1 VIAHRA
7 GALVLVAAFAL
18 AAAAADVPSLE
29 QRSRSFYDLLE
40 RGDRERASSVWP
52 DLERDLA
59 AASQELQARLEHL
72 RDEVI
77 TTDGDLQDLYRSP
90 RWREPEV
97 QSFVVAYH
105 LAWVRYQA
113 AQLVN
118 DAAQKK
124 GLLSKAVD
132 GFSQFAEM
140 EEVPDVYAESLYGRG
155 LAYMDLGNWAK
166 ARDDLKSAASKSRTA
181 AKAKVALAE
190 LERRETGK
198 PEPPPQDTDAV
209 LLGKLSDGLPNAA
222 EKPGAD
228 KEITELA
235 RGLAARG
242 GDWPARVQ
250 GVIAQKLGDGTP
262 AGVRSSYGLFLLGQ
276 LAVDRGRCADVP
288 ALAAAGAGVKDAGRA
303 RWRPELL
310 FLAGGCLLNAKKQ
323 ADAAPVLGELVR
335 DFPDSPH
342 AAEAAYLR
350 VRALDVARAAD
361 PSRGGAA
368 GDAARTAA
376 AEHDAAFEEALITYL
391 TRYPKADGVTE
402 ARYLLGDLYRS
413 RGDCAKASAEL
424 DKVSAGPFAPRARFG
439 VLECRVGTLSD
450 KTSAAER
457 AALAKDL
464 REFVAATPAKGDDA
478 PMVARAAL
486 MGALVAAGTT
496 PPDREATIAL
506 LSGFEQKYP
515 GARDLF
521 PRVVE
526 ARLQARIA
534 LGQLADA
541 GRDLDAY
548 LAAPADP
555 ERRSTLARL
564 GRALADRARQGAA
577 ADRQQAVSL
586 ARKVYGALVREG
598 GDERDSIQLA
608 DLMLAAG
615 DAAAARRQYD
625 DVLAKDDG
633 SAEALRGA
641 ARAAAAAG
649 DTAGALGYWRRV
661 VEGSTPGGT
670 AWYEARIEQVTLL
683 AGDGRR
689 DDACQL
695 LRSSRGRS
703 TTAGGDALAA
713 RLRSMEPDVCR

>member
-1 VIAHRA
+1 VIFRRA
-7 GALVLVAAFAL
+7 GAVLLVAMLAL
-18 AAAAADVPSLE
+18 PAGAADAPSLE

-40 RGDRERASSVWP
+40 RGDRERATAVWP

-59 AASQELQARLEHL
+59 AESEQLRARLDRL

-77 TTDGDLQDLYRSP
+77 RADGDLQELYRSP

-97 QSFVVAYH
+97 QSYVVAYH

-113 AQLVN
+113 AQLVS

-124 GLLSKAVD
+124 SLLSKAVD

-155 LAYMDLGNWAK
+155 LAYMDLGNFAK
-166 ARDDLKSAASKSRTA
+166 ARDDLKAAASKSRTA

-190 LERRETGK
+190 LERRESGK
-198 PEPPPQDTDAV
+198 PEPPPQDTDAM

-250 GVIAQKLGDGTP
+250 GVITQKLGDGTP

-288 ALAAAGAGVKDAGRA
+288 ALATAGAAVKDSGRA

-323 ADAAPVLGELVR
+323 AEAAPVLGELVR
-335 DFPDSPH
+335 DFPDSPR
-342 AAEAAYLR
+342 APEAAYLR
-350 VRALDVARAAD
+350 FRALDVARAAE
-361 PSRGGAA
+361 PHGGAA
-368 GDAARTAA
+368 G
-376 AEHDAAFEEALITYL
+376 AAFEEALTTYL
-391 TRYPKADGVTE
+391 TRYPKADGVAE

-413 RGDCAKASAEL
+413 EGDCAKASTEL
-424 DKVSAGPFAPRARFG
+424 AKVPAGAYASRARFG
-439 VLECRVGTLSD
+439 VLECRAGTLSD
-450 KTSAAER
+450 KTSPEDR

-464 REFVAATPAKGDDA
+464 RAFVAATPAKGDDA

-486 MGALVAAGTT
+486 MGAFVAASTT
-496 PPDREATIAL
+496 PPDRETTVAL

-515 GARDLF
+515 AARDLF

-526 ARLQARIA
+526 LRLQARVV
-534 LGQLADA
+534 LGQLDDA
-541 GRDLDAY
+541 GHDLDTY
-548 LAAPADP
+548 LATPADP
-555 ERRSTLARL
+555 DRRKTLARL
-564 GRALADRARQGAA
+564 GRELADRARQGDPAA
-577 ADRQQAVSL
+577 RQQAVALAQKVYAVL
-586 ARKVYGALVREG
+586 ARDG

-615 DAAAARRQYD
+615 DPAGARKQYD
-625 DVLAKDDG
+625 QVLAKNDG

-661 VEGSTPGGT
+661 VEGSAPGGT

-695 LRSSRGRS
+695 LRSSHGRS

-713 RLRSMEPDVCR
+713 RLRAMEPEVCR